1 MGILHV
7 ACETGK
13 VSDGFHTFDE
23 LYEHRSYLF
32 ILLMLNNPE
41 ISWIAKKHNDGTMYK
56 GYFVAGMDLPTGTV
70 TYHFP
75 ESMWK
80 LMRSIKKFLI
90 APEWDG
96 HTPSDV
102 VKRLKEWIE
111 MEGK

>member
-1 MGILHV
+1 MGMLHLEG
-7 ACETGK
+7 ETGK

-32 ILLMLNNPE
+32 ILLMLNSPE
-41 ISWIAKKHNDGTMYK
+41 ISWVAKKHNDGTMYN
-56 GYFVAGMDLPTGTV
+56 GWFIAGMNLPTGSV
-70 TYHFP
+70 TYHLP

-80 LMRSIKKFLI
+80 LMGSIKKLLL

-96 HTPSDV
+96 HTPLDV
-102 VKRLKEWIE
+102 VNRLKEWIE